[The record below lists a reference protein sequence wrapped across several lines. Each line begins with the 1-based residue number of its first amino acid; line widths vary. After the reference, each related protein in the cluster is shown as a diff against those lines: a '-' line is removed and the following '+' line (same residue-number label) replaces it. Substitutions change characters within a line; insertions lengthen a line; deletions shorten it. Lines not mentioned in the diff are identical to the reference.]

1 MNFSINK
8 KLFLLLQNQNMKKL
22 FFFNNLDNYHFIIDA
37 KQKITSNIN
46 IFDCYIKKYI
56 KNYINSS
63 LAYGIYEELK
73 NIYINK
79 DNIIFINDDK
89 NNYKTIKIEKVFHS
103 KIKNKFFK
111 KFVKF
116 ENIFKLGETI
126 KNNLPI
132 LISKFKYELKK
143 ENIDNKDQ
151 VNIADISLPP
161 SNFSSKS
168 IQIVNNIY
176 KTGYDICNFNNE
188 IYLKDFCFNN
198 CDITQMSVSLLEKGN
213 IKINILD
220 KILDKLDNEKS
231 KIELDDYNNWEKA
244 YNLSQY
250 KNYNYL
256 FETKLKQKNFDNILS
271 IIYQN
276 LIIQKY
282 KYRYNNMFS
291 YFPEKLNLPPKFFN
305 NISSNLYSDEISL
318 YCPNNKNNLQPIE
331 SDILVSHP
339 QLPLYLS
346 SNTNGILF
354 LYSFSEK
361 KNKIIDEFYIDK
373 IDSNSKFFIN
383 KLKFN
388 LYGDNFMGCDTEGN
402 LYNWNFDHLQ
412 SRKIP
417 QNIIFNNPDN
427 NNYFF
432 CNDMCYLNNTGI
444 IATISKK
451 NTILFDFLMPEKKR
465 KINDIFCGGNII
477 LPLFSDNSLI
487 ISNNDSPG
495 KISFIDLRKMEISKS
510 VELFNINNPKNKNNN
525 IKIMDMKLSEKENFL
540 IAYGSDY
547 TVKIFDIT
555 QKNNPLL
562 IESLQAFNIDN
573 KNINNLNEE
582 KNFRGKLKLS
592 SGYMF
597 ISKDNNIK
605 LLRDNI
611 I

>member
-1 MNFSINK
+1 
-8 KLFLLLQNQNMKKL
+8 
-22 FFFNNLDNYHFIIDA
+22 
-37 KQKITSNIN
+37 
-46 IFDCYIKKYI
+46 
-56 KNYINSS
+56 
-63 LAYGIYEELK
+63 
-73 NIYINK
+73 
-79 DNIIFINDDK
+79 
-89 NNYKTIKIEKVFHS
+89 
-103 KIKNKFFK
+103 
-111 KFVKF
+111 
-116 ENIFKLGETI
+116 
-126 KNNLPI
+126 
-132 LISKFKYELKK
+132 
-143 ENIDNKDQ
+143 
-151 VNIADISLPP
+151 
-161 SNFSSKS
+161 
-168 IQIVNNIY
+168 
-176 KTGYDICNFNNE
+176 
-188 IYLKDFCFNN
+188 
-198 CDITQMSVSLLEKGN
+198 
-213 IKINILD
+213 
-220 KILDKLDNEKS
+220 
-231 KIELDDYNNWEKA
+231 
-244 YNLSQY
+244 
-250 KNYNYL
+250 
-256 FETKLKQKNFDNILS
+256 
-271 IIYQN
+271 
-276 LIIQKY
+276 
-282 KYRYNNMFS
+282 MFS

-318 YCPNNKNNLQPIE
+318 YCPNNKNNLQHIE

-373 IDSNSKFFIN
+373 IDYNSKFFIN

-451 NTILFDFLMPEKKR
+451 NTTLFDFLMPEKKR
-465 KINDIFCGGNII
+465 KINDILCGGNII

-555 QKNNPLL
+555 QKNIPLL
-562 IESLQAFNIDN
+562 IESLQSFNIDN